1 MAPPVVGG
9 FSGWDA
15 STMCALTGGWRV
27 LLERWFG
34 EGVGNVGIFASG
46 GGICYPCT
54 LSGTVGPHGAA
65 FLIGL
70 ALDSS
75 LDFVDLILAGRESAA
90 ILVKD

>member
-1 MAPPVVGG
+1 MPAGRAATR
-9 FSGWDA
+9 SGAYRWWQA
-15 STMCALTGGWRV
+15 RPG
-27 LLERWFG
+27 RWFG